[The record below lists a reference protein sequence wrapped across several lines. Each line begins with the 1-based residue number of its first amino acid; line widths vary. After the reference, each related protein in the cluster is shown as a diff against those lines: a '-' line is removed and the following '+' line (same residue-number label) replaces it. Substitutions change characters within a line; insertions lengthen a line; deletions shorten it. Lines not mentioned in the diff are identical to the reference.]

1 MSCQQPKSTLPT
13 SQPKV
18 GEHDPGIQR
27 STPSTPTNEVRL
39 VVTFCIASIGVVGAP
54 IAQSP
59 LDLVLHV
66 ANVAVYK
73 SFDHKADRCCAR
85 TFHNA
90 RFLGSLWPE
99 ATSDKTENV

>member
-1 MSCQQPKSTLPT
+1 MSGQQPKSIPPI

-54 IAQSP
+54 IARFP
-59 LDLVLHV
+59 LDLVLHA
-66 ANVAVYK
+66 ANIAVQK
-73 SFDHKADRCCAR
+73 SFDHKADRCRAR
-85 TFHNA
+85 TSHNA
-90 RFLGSLWPE
+90 RFLGSLWGE